1 MVPEEL
7 QCTHHILALAE
18 APFGEATHL
27 KFKWNFHLN
36 SLKGT
41 RCVYQYHA
49 KDNSGYTFN
58 WDHLCPTLGIATPQ
72 NPMPAPMD
80 RLSENIAIEAIAC
93 QENLLFTVDVNYSIS
108 YFCLLEEHTEFVN
121 SCKICKFM

>member
-1 MVPEEL
+1 MVSEEL
-7 QCTHHILALAE
+7 KCRNHILAY
-18 APFGEATHL
+18 FG
-27 KFKWNFHLN
+27 
-36 SLKGT
+36 
-41 RCVYQYHA
+41 
-49 KDNSGYTFN
+49 
-58 WDHLCPTLGIATPQ
+58 PTLGIATPQ
-72 NPMPAPMD
+72 KPMPAPMD